1 MNSIL
6 IFSSIATIIYLI
18 GFIPY
23 VYHIFHGRV
32 VPHPFSWTIW
42 CLFSL
47 ANLSILFTTD
57 GLSLSII
64 PVLIRSVAL
73 LFWAIIWWFLIK
85 KISIGKTDYIALWL
99 AICVIF
105 FMRFFD
111 TEAAIFSM
119 IAIDLLVLS
128 PTLRKIW
135 NNPESE
141 DPLAW
146 IMSAFS
152 VGCFLLSLE
161 HISFLNAWFWG
172 YLVCVNFLVAIL
184 IYRRKLYLANYKHL
198 FLRFF
203 SSFALKKKF
212 W

>member
-1 MNSIL
+1 MNSVL

-32 VPHPFSWTIW
+32 VPHPFSWTVW

-47 ANLSILFTTD
+47 ANLSILVTTD
-57 GLSLSII
+57 GFSLSVL
-64 PVLIRSVAL
+64 PVFIRSFAL
-73 LFWAIIWWFLIK
+73 LLWAIIGWFLIK
-85 KISIGKTDYIALWL
+85 KISIGRIDYIALWL
-99 AICVIF
+99 AICVIIL
-105 FMRFFD
+105 MRFFD
-111 TEAAIFSM
+111 ADEAILCM
-119 IAIDLLVLS
+119 IVIDLLVLS

-135 NNPESE
+135 DNPESE

-146 IMSAFS
+146 IMS
-152 VGCFLLSLE
+152 GLCMWCFLLSLDQ
-161 HISFLNAWFWG
+161 ISFLNAGFWS
-172 YLVCVNFLVAIL
+172 YLFCINFLVAIL
-184 IYRRKLYLANYKHL
+184 IYRRKIYLANYKHL